1 MTSPYA
7 PNAAQ
12 RKARTRG
19 NGEGTIYQRTETR
32 KKADG
37 STVQLERW
45 CVAISLEGGKRKVLY
60 GKTRQEVAKKL
71 NQAMQAR
78 DSGRLVAAPR
88 QTLRQ
93 FLERWLR
100 DVVKPTARA
109 RTYQTYE
116 EKVRLHIAPELGSL
130 PLASLT
136 PQHLQR
142 MYAKKLE
149 SGLSPATVNLIH
161 IVLYGALKQARKWGL
176 VGRNVA
182 EDARPPARA
191 RLDGTDKA
199 LTAPQVARLLDAMA
213 GHRYEPLWRT
223 LLATGLRF
231 GEAAALRWEDVD
243 LEDRAIAVKR
253 TLTRVPGGSAFTP
266 PKTARGRRI
275 IPLPAAAAA
284 TLQAHKDR
292 QDIEKMWEPE
302 KWQPL
307 DLVFCNSLGKPLRE
321 DHVLLAF
328 KKVTDKAGLPRRRL
342 HDLRHT
348 YATRLFANNKHVRAV
363 QELMGHARS
372 DMTLEIYTSSVPEA
386 LRDAADSLE
395 GLLTSK

>member
-1 MTSPYA
+1 MTA
-7 PNAAQ
+7 TQ
-12 RKARTRG
+12 RRARSRG
-19 NGEGTIYQRTETR
+19 NGEGTIYQRTEKR

-37 STVQLERW
+37 TVALVERW
-45 CVAISLEGGKRKVLY
+45 CVAVTLEGGKRKVLY
-60 GKTRQEVAKKL
+60 GRTRQEVAKKL
-71 NQAMQAR
+71 NAAIQAR

-88 QTLRQ
+88 QTLGQ
-93 FLERWLR
+93 FLDRWLR
-100 DVVKPTARA
+100 DVVKPTARV

-116 EKVRLHIAPELGSL
+116 EKVRLHIKPELGRTSL
-130 PLASLT
+130 SALT
-136 PQHLQR
+136 PQQMQR
-142 MYAKKLE
+142 LYAGKLE
-149 SGLSPATVNLIH
+149 AGLSPATVNLIH
-161 IVLYGALKQARKWGL
+161 IVLYGALKQARRWGL

-182 EDARPPARA
+182 EDATPPQRT
-191 RLDGTDKA
+191 RLDGSDKA
-199 LTAPQVARLLDAMA
+199 YTASQVARLLDAIA
-213 GHRYEPLWRT
+213 SHRYEPLWRT

-243 LEDRAIAVKR
+243 LDAGLIAVKR
-253 TLTRVPGGSAFTP
+253 TLTRVPGGYDFTP
-266 PKTARGRRI
+266 PKTARGRRV
-275 IPLPAAAAA
+275 IPLAPAAVA
-284 TLQAHKDR
+284 TLRTHKER
-292 QDIEKMWEPE
+292 QDLERMWQPDR
-302 KWQPL
+302 WAPL

-321 DHVLLAF
+321 DHVLAAF

-372 DMTLEIYTSSVPEA
+372 DMTLEIYTSSVPET